1 MIIFVTVN
9 LKKILRLKKNYPWPR
24 PKICPNCRAHK
35 VWGHGFLLAYFDEFS
50 SGILIRRYRCPNC
63 STVIRMRPAGY
74 LSRFQATIKTIRSSI
89 ESKVLKQKWLSTLDR
104 TRQQHWFRGLV
115 RRAKA
120 FLGNTWKNGMV
131 EAFDFFVSNKINP
144 VTRSF
149 KPEAYSIH
157 IQPTEE

>member
-1 MIIFVTVN
+1 MIIFVAVN
-9 LKKILRLKKNYPWPR
+9 LKKIFTLKKKFPWPR

-35 VWGHGFLLAYFDEFS
+35 VWGHGFLLAYFDEFN

-63 STVIRMRPAGY
+63 CTVIRMRPAGY
-74 LSRFQATIKTIRSSI
+74 LSRFQAPIEIIRSSI
-89 ESKVLKQKWLSTLDR
+89 ASKALKRKWLSALDR

-120 FLGNTWKNGMV
+120 FLGNTWKQGMV
-131 EAFDFFVSNKINP
+131 KVFDHFVSNKMNP

-149 KPEAYSIH
+149 KPEPYSFH
-157 IQPTEE
+157 M